1 MKDYWGMKDYWDM
14 KAEHQKNEEL
24 RKEQEIRIRG
34 AVNALA
40 QNENGMEFLRWLMN
54 ESGVFCQDFPG
65 DDKAAAWNAGRRAL
79 GLQVLALCAAE
90 NMAAKLLT
98 KETVHE

>member
-1 MKDYWGMKDYWDM
+1 MKDYRDADM
-14 KAEHQKNEEL
+14 EDQNEEA
-24 RKEQEIRIRG
+24 RSTQEVRLRG
-34 AVNALA
+34 AVYALA

-54 ESGVFCQDFPG
+54 ESGVFWQDFPS

-79 GLQVLALCAAE
+79 GLKVFALCAAE
-90 NMAAKLLT
+90 NVAAKLVT

>member
-1 MKDYWGMKDYWDM
+1 MKDYWDIST
-14 KAEHQKNEEL
+14 EDKNEEA
-24 RKEQEIRIRG
+24 RKTQEVRLRG
-34 AVNALA
+34 AVYALS

-54 ESGVFCQDFPG
+54 ESGVFWQDFPG

-90 NMAAKLLT
+90 NVAAKLVT
-98 KETVHE
+98 KEIVHE